1 MSDQDADAEMEDDDN
16 FALMNASCVKHPH
29 ASLHMSTG
37 LGVPRTQPL
46 LQQQQQQQQG
56 STPDMR
62 FMMQSGVGSPI
73 VGRSSMGMNRSM
85 PNMNMGME
93 GSHMQGG
100 DMTLMQQVRGDTLYM
115 DNGM

>member
-1 MSDQDADAEMEDDDN
+1 MEDDDN
-16 FALMNASCVKHPH
+16 FAMMNASCVKQPH
-29 ASLHMSTG
+29 ASMHLSTG
-37 LGVPRTQPL
+37 LDVPRPQAL
-46 LQQQQQQQQG
+46 VQQQA

-62 FMMQSGVGSPI
+62 FMMQNGVGSPV
-73 VGRSSMGMNRSM
+73 VGRSTMVMNRPI
-85 PNMNMGME
+85 PNMNMAME